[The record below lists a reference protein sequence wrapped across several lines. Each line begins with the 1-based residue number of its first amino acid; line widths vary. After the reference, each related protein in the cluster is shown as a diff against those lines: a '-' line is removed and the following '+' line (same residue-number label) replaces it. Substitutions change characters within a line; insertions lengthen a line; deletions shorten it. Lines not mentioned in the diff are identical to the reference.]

1 VNPRAVAAWSAA
13 CLTVILTT
21 TDPVYR
27 TLVLVATLTVLL
39 AAAGARRARP
49 ALVAAAVA
57 GLLATAFNVLLS
69 HLGADVLFSL
79 PEGIPAVGGP
89 YTVEAAVFGVVAGI
103 TLAAALLAAAPLAL
117 LLEADQVL
125 DALPAF
131 LQGSGAAVAAALNL
145 VPGFGKTFRAVADAQ
160 RLRGWRP
167 RDPRC
172 WKEVVIPVL
181 LTAIEDS
188 IQLAESMEAR
198 AFGSGRRTRLQPPR
212 MSAGDWAMVATAAAA
227 LLAFISAVLSG
238 MVAEWGA
245 YPFVRLPSPS
255 PLPVAACLLLA
266 LPAVWWRSPRL
277 PA

>member
-27 TLVLVATLTVLL
+27 TLVVVAALAVLL

-49 ALVAAAVA
+49 VLVAAGLA
-57 GLLATAFNVLLS
+57 GVLATAFNFLLS

-79 PEGIPAVGGP
+79 PEGLPAIGGP
-89 YTVEAAVFGVVAGI
+89 YTLEAAVFGVVAGI
-103 TLAAALLAAAPLAL
+103 TLAAALLAAAPLAIL
-117 LLEADQVL
+117 MEPDQVL

-145 VPGFGKTFRAVADAQ
+145 VPGFGRTFRAVADAQ

-172 WKEVVIPVL
+172 WKEVAIPVL

-212 MSAGDWAMVATAAAA
+212 MSGRDWLMVAVAAVAV
-227 LLAFISAVLSG
+227 LAFISSVLFG
-238 MVAEWGA
+238 MVAEWDA
-245 YPFVRLPSPS
+245 YPFLRLHWPS

-266 LPAVWWRSPRL
+266 IPAIWWRSPRL